1 MQEKKVVHVC
11 LDFNNAENVVEAVEG
26 LGTNRFLRF
35 TEKLSCGPLKA
46 LDTAEGRQQRFA
58 HLLQTT
64 STDQRPEVRQYLL
77 QYQDRMG
84 LVDLFPAPA
93 PDESALV
100 WFGDMADE
108 QLMLR
113 AVCASWPDTDI
124 YLADVRRLA
133 PHYEAFKNYVPCF
146 PAEVLR
152 ELVPLAMPL
161 TKAHRQ
167 SLAQEWHT
175 LTTQDHLLR
184 IYEDDR
190 ILGVAEDF
198 YDDDLLS
205 ACKPYF
211 QNQARIA
218 GEVQQGKHQVG
229 DLHLFYRLKLMADQG
244 RVEIET
250 NPDSTWHSLVRR
262 L

>member
-1 MQEKKVVHVC
+1 MQEKVVHVC
-11 LDFNNAENVVEAVEG
+11 LDFNSAENVVQAVEG
-26 LGTNRFLRF
+26 LGIYRFLRF
-35 TEKLSCGPLKA
+35 ADNLSNGPLRA
-46 LDTAEGRQQRFA
+46 LETAEGRQQRFA

-64 STDQRPEVRQYLL
+64 STNDRPEVRQYLL

-133 PHYEAFKNYVPCF
+133 QQFEAHKNYVPCF
-146 PAEVLR
+146 PSDVLR
-152 ELVPLAMPL
+152 ELLPLATPL
-161 TKAHRQ
+161 PNVQRQTWAH
-167 SLAQEWHT
+167 EWHT
-175 LTTQDHLLR
+175 LTTQEHLLR
-184 IYEDDR
+184 IYEHDR
-190 ILGVAEDF
+190 ILGVGEDF
-198 YDDDLLS
+198 YDEQLLS

-218 GEVQQGKHQVG
+218 GDVQQGKHQVG
-229 DLHLFYRLKLMADQG
+229 DLYLFYRLKLMADQG
-244 RVEIET
+244 RGEIET